1 MNRLQVVC
9 VALALA
15 LALQF
20 GRIYLRRWRCRIE
33 AKRRGC
39 GTLPEV
45 GSNGPFGAFEMFKI
59 LKALYHRTNSES
71 FVKWSDSTGKETH
84 TCRYNRMGDEII
96 LTRDPENLKAICVSQ
111 VNDYDF
117 VTDRMATLEPLIG
130 TGVLN
135 NAGEAWKHSR
145 ALLRPQFAREIVS
158 DLEMEERH
166 LDDVWPVVD
175 TELAEDGW
183 TGAIDL
189 QSTFFNLTL
198 GTSIDFLIGH
208 KTNVQ
213 NARAA
218 NCKGRDTKAL
228 SMREDYVIAGIW
240 TYIKFLFGKRHWIVP
255 SWSLQYR
262 SERIRGFLRPFIRAA
277 LDRLDEK
284 EEVNKI
290 NEGRFIF
297 LEDLVKSTKDPI
309 KLENELIGVFAA
321 ARGTTAAFL
330 TWTIY
335 FLARNPQVFDK
346 LRAAVV
352 SQFGLTSEGITLKG
366 LEASEYLGMVTKES
380 LHLAAIIPTISR
392 TSLVDTTLPRGGGQD
407 GMDPVFVP
415 KGTEI
420 QITLFLM
427 SRRADI
433 WGSDAEEFRPERWRG
448 RPFGLEFSPFST
460 GRRRCMGREFPPYS
474 SRWFDLADLPV
485 VEQFALAE
493 AHYVLVRFLQRY
505 DGIENLESPG
515 PIRYN
520 MTILTKNG
528 KGCNVKLH
536 RA

>member
-9 VALALA
+9 LVPALALV
-15 LALQF
+15 LHIC
-20 GRIYLRRWRCRIE
+20 RNYLRRWRCRIE

-45 GSNGPFGAFEMFKI
+45 GSNGPFGAFEFFKI

-71 FVKWSDSTGKETH
+71 FAKWSNSTGKEIH
-84 TCRYNRMGDEII
+84 TCRYSRMGDELI
-96 LTRDPENLKAICVSQ
+96 LTRDAENLKAMCVSQ
-111 VNDYDF
+111 VNDWDF
-117 VTDRMATLEPLIG
+117 GTDRMAILEPLIG

-135 NAGEAWKHSR
+135 NAGEEWKHSR

-183 TGAIDL
+183 TGVVDL

-208 KTNVQ
+208 KINVQ
-213 NARAA
+213 NGQDA
-218 NCKGRDTKAL
+218 NCKGRNIKAL
-228 SMREDYVIAGIW
+228 SMKEDYDTAGIW
-240 TYIKFLFGKRHWIVP
+240 TYLKFLFGKKHWIVP
-255 SWSLQYR
+255 SWWLQYR
-262 SERIRGFLRPFIRAA
+262 SDRIRGFLRPFIWAA

-284 EEVNKI
+284 EKVKMT
-290 NEGRFIF
+290 NEGRFVF
-297 LEDLVKSTKDPI
+297 LEELVKSTKDPV
-309 KLENELIGVFAA
+309 KLENEIIGAFAA

-330 TWTIY
+330 AWTLY
-335 FLARNPQVFDK
+335 FLARHPQVFDK
-346 LRAAVV
+346 LRVAVV

-380 LHLAAIIPTISR
+380 LRMAAVTPTISR
-392 TSLVDTTLPRGGGQD
+392 TSLVDTTLPRGGGKD
-407 GMDPVFVP
+407 GMGPIFVP

-420 QITLFLM
+420 QINLFLM
-427 SRRADI
+427 FRRADI
-433 WGSDAEEFRPERWRG
+433 WGSDAEEFRPERWQG
-448 RPFGLEFSPFST
+448 RPFGLEFSPFSA
-460 GRRRCMGREFPPYS
+460 GRRRCMGREFRQDS
-474 SRWFDLADLPV
+474 FGGFDLADV
-485 VEQFALAE
+485 HIVEQFALAE

-505 DGIENLESPG
+505 DRIENMEPPG
-515 PIRYN
+515 PIQYN

>member
-9 VALALA
+9 VVLALA
-15 LALQF
+15 LVLQF
-20 GRIYLRRWRCRIE
+20 SRLYLRRWRSRTE

-45 GSNGPFGAFEMFKI
+45 GNNGPFGAFEIYKI
-59 LKALYHRTNSES
+59 FKALYHRTNSES
-71 FVKWSDSTGKETH
+71 FVQWSDSMGKEIH

-96 LTRDPENLKAICVSQ
+96 LTRDPENLKAMCVSQ

-117 VTDRMATLEPLIG
+117 GTERMAILEPLIG

-145 ALLRPQFAREIVS
+145 ALLRPQFAREVLS

-166 LDDVWPVVD
+166 LNDVWPVVD
-175 TELAEDGW
+175 RELAEDGW
-183 TGAIDL
+183 TGVIDL
-189 QSTFFNLTL
+189 QDTFFDMTL
-198 GTSIDFLIGH
+198 GTTIDFLLGH
-208 KTNVQ
+208 KTNVHNGQ
-213 NARAA
+213 VA
-218 NCKGRDTKAL
+218 NRKGSDTKAL
-228 SMREDYVIAGIW
+228 YMKEDYETGSAW

-262 SERIRGFLRPFIRAA
+262 SERIRGFVRPFIHAA
-277 LDRLDEK
+277 LDRPVEK
-284 EEVNKI
+284 DEVNLTS
-290 NEGRFIF
+290 ERRFVF
-297 LEDLVKSTKDPI
+297 LEELVKSTKDPI
-309 KLENELIGVFAA
+309 KLENEIIGVFAA
-321 ARGTTAAFL
+321 ARGTTAAL
-330 TWTIY
+330 LAWTIY

-380 LHLAAIIPTISR
+380 LRMAGITPSISR
-392 TSLVDTTLPRGGGQD
+392 TSLVDTTLPRGGGKD

-420 QITLFLM
+420 QIILFLM
-427 SRRADI
+427 FRRADI
-433 WGSDAEEFRPERWRG
+433 WGSDAKEFRPERWQG
-448 RPFGLEFSPFST
+448 RSFGPEFSPFST
-460 GRRRCMGREFPPYS
+460 GRRRCMGRELPQCSFCG
-474 SRWFDLADLPV
+474 FDFADLHI
-485 VEQFALAE
+485 VEPFALAE

-505 DGIENLESPG
+505 DGIENMESPG

-520 MTILTKNG
+520 MTILTRNG
-528 KGCNVKLH
+528 KGCKVKLH